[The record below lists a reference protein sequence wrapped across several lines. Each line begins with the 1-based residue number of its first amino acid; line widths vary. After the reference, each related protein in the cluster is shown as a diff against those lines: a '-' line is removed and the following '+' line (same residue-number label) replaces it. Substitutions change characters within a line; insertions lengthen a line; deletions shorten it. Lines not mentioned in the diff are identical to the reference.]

1 MDKLLSVLMCLAILF
16 TSILAHP
23 PWVRRWSYSS
33 RHPSSWRPRNWQVY
47 PKPWSHH
54 DGSYDHSDHH
64 SGCTHHRD
72 RPSHD
77 SDDYHDHEDSHYDTN
92 RCGYGRPCRDEKEGS
107 DNSQRE
113 DNNNPQRED
122 NNNPQREDNNN
133 PRSDT
138 FGCSCLLYVEYTL
151 VFQRRGTDR
160 LYSCDENG
168 LQKCSAY
175 CSNLFRDEGLRASSR
190 QDACDVLGRDVH
202 TSWYR
207 KNQVC
212 GANGP
217 YRDIRLS
224 ENLCCRRGE
233 TSVAC

>member
-1 MDKLLSVLMCLAILF
+1 MGRLLSVLICLVILF

-33 RHPSSWRPRNWQVY
+33 RYPSSWRPRNWQAY

-54 DGSYDHSDHH
+54 GDSYDHSDHH
-64 SGCTHHRD
+64 SDYPHHND
-72 RPSHD
+72 KHSHD
-77 SDDYHDHEDSHYDTN
+77 SHDYYDHEDSHSGTSG
-92 RCGYGRPCRDEKEGS
+92 CGYGRPCRDEKENG
-107 DNSQRE
+107 
-113 DNNNPQRED
+113 NNPQRED
-122 NNNPQREDNNN
+122 NNNPQ
-133 PRSDT
+133 SDT
-138 FGCSCLLYVEYTL
+138 LGCSCLLYVEYTL
-151 VFQRRGTDR
+151 VFQRRSTDR
-160 LYSCDENG
+160 LYSCDESG

-175 CSNLFRDEGLRASSR
+175 CNNLFQDEGLRASSR
-190 QDACDVLGRDVH
+190 QDACDVLGREVH

-212 GANGP
+212 GSNGP

-224 ENLCCRRGE
+224 ENLCCRGGQ